1 MAYVALYR
9 EYRPTNFNEVVGQE
23 NIKKTLQNAIKLN
36 KVAHAYLF
44 AGPRGTGK
52 TTMAKIMAKAVNC
65 ENGPTPNP
73 CCSCEICQGITKGMV
88 QDVIEVDAASNN
100 GADDIREIRDNVKF
114 LPSKCRYKVY
124 IIDEVHMLS
133 QQAFN
138 ALLKTLEEPPS
149 HVIFILCTTEPYKLP
164 LTILSRCQRFD
175 FQPISEKE
183 IFNRLKYVS
192 QKENINI
199 TDEALDQISTS
210 CEGGM
215 RDALSLL
222 DQTISFS
229 ETGNIVLD
237 DVLNV
242 SGNISYL
249 KIIELIKACM
259 KKEDTSSI
267 HILDEI
273 INEGKEIPKINSD
286 IITFLKDVLLFK
298 NDAIINDKAMYK
310 NELFIDLASNITKE
324 LIYHYIDILSDCDT
338 RMRYSSSKR
347 PYLEVAI
354 LKMSDERL
362 NKENNIL
369 TRLDLIERNIEIL
382 FNSRKE
388 INNKKDEDFDYK
400 VSSIKQPEIN
410 NKLEEIQ
417 EEVET
422 ITEEVKE
429 ITPIEPQE
437 TKVPIVEQII
447 EDKSNNSDEVTIK
460 DITDILYNGKKEKK
474 EALKEAFKQ
483 MLINYQDV
491 LPLQLMLRGEIVAA
505 SDDKFIVTLNDFDFC
520 NRVMKYESYVV
531 ISEILDEM
539 NLGFKDYICVP
550 KHIWVEIIN
559 DFKSKYDKDNNRT
572 PILNDIRIPVKK
584 RVISNELS
592 EDDKIKQNIYELID
606 KNDLVLEDN

>member
-9 EYRPTNFNEVVGQE
+9 EYRPTNFSEVVGQE

-65 ENGPTPNP
+65 EKGPTPNP
-73 CCSCEICQGITKGMV
+73 CCSCEICQGITKGMIS
-88 QDVIEVDAASNN
+88 DVIEVDAASNN

-133 QQAFN
+133 QSAFN

-242 SGNISYL
+242 SGNTSYL
-249 KIIELIKACM
+249 KIINLINSCI

-267 HILDEI
+267 QILDEI
-273 INEGKEIPKINSD
+273 INEGKEVPKINSD
-286 IITFLKDVLLFK
+286 IITFLRDVLLYK
-298 NDAIINDKAMYK
+298 NDAVINQKAMYK
-310 NELFIDLASNITKE
+310 NELFINLASNITKE

-382 FNSRKE
+382 FNSKNKIKNNEEENYNYKISSFDEPKIEEKIKE
-388 INNKKDEDFDYK
+388 IKEDTNNIKEEIAEDTSQDEDT
-400 VSSIKQPEIN
+400 SSII
-410 NKLEEIQ
+410 
-417 EEVET
+417 
-422 ITEEVKE
+422 
-429 ITPIEPQE
+429 
-437 TKVPIVEQII
+437 EQIK
-447 EDKSNNSDEVTIK
+447 EDNSNTSDEITIK

-483 MLINYQDV
+483 MIVNYQDV

-520 NRVMKYESYVV
+520 NRVMKYESFVV

-550 KHIWVEIIN
+550 KHIWAEIIN

-572 PILNDIRIPVKK
+572 PILNNIRIPVKK
-584 RVISNELS
+584 RVVSNELS

>member
-9 EYRPTNFNEVVGQE
+9 EYRPTNFSEVVGQE

-65 ENGPTPNP
+65 EKGPTPNP
-73 CCSCEICQGITKGMV
+73 CCSCEICQGITKGMIS
-88 QDVIEVDAASNN
+88 DVIEVDAASNN

-133 QQAFN
+133 QSAFN

-242 SGNISYL
+242 SGNTSYL
-249 KIIELIKACM
+249 KIINLINSCI

-267 HILDEI
+267 QILDEI
-273 INEGKEIPKINSD
+273 INEGKEVPKINSD
-286 IITFLKDVLLFK
+286 IITFLRDVLLYK
-298 NDAIINDKAMYK
+298 NDAVINQKAMYK
-310 NELFIDLASNITKE
+310 NESFINLASNITKE

-382 FNSRKE
+382 FNSKNEIKNNEEENYNYKISSFDEPKKEEKIKE
-388 INNKKDEDFDYK
+388 IKEDTNNIKEEIAEDASQDDN
-400 VSSIKQPEIN
+400 SSII
-410 NKLEEIQ
+410 
-417 EEVET
+417 
-422 ITEEVKE
+422 
-429 ITPIEPQE
+429 
-437 TKVPIVEQII
+437 EQIK
-447 EDKSNNSDEVTIK
+447 EDNSNTSDEITIK

-483 MLINYQDV
+483 MIVNYQDV

-520 NRVMKYESYVV
+520 NRVMKYESFVV

-550 KHIWVEIIN
+550 KHIWAEIIN
-559 DFKSKYDKDNNRT
+559 DFKSKYNKDNNRT

-584 RVISNELS
+584 RVVSNELS

>member
-9 EYRPTNFNEVVGQE
+9 EYRPTNFSEVVGQE

-65 ENGPTPNP
+65 EKGPTPNP
-73 CCSCEICQGITKGMV
+73 CCRCEICQGITKGMIS
-88 QDVIEVDAASNN
+88 DVIEVDAASNN

-133 QQAFN
+133 QSAFN

-242 SGNISYL
+242 SGNTSYL
-249 KIIELIKACM
+249 KIINLINSCI

-267 HILDEI
+267 QILDEI
-273 INEGKEIPKINSD
+273 INEGKEVPKINSD
-286 IITFLKDVLLFK
+286 IITFLRDVLLYK
-298 NDAIINDKAMYK
+298 NDAVINQKAMYK
-310 NELFIDLASNITKE
+310 NESFINLASNITKE

-382 FNSRKE
+382 FNSKNEIKNNEEENYNYKISSFDEPKIEEKIKE
-388 INNKKDEDFDYK
+388 IKEDTKIIKEEIAEDTSQDDT
-400 VSSIKQPEIN
+400 SSII
-410 NKLEEIQ
+410 
-417 EEVET
+417 
-422 ITEEVKE
+422 
-429 ITPIEPQE
+429 
-437 TKVPIVEQII
+437 EQIK
-447 EDKSNNSDEVTIK
+447 EDNSNTSDEITIK

-483 MLINYQDV
+483 MIVNYQDV

-520 NRVMKYESYVV
+520 NRVMKYESFVV

-550 KHIWVEIIN
+550 KHIWAEIIN
-559 DFKSKYDKDNNRT
+559 DFKSKYNKDNNRT

-584 RVISNELS
+584 RVVSNELS

>member
-9 EYRPTNFNEVVGQE
+9 EYRPTNFSEVVGQE

-65 ENGPTPNP
+65 EKGPTPNP
-73 CCSCEICQGITKGMV
+73 CCSCEICQGITKGMIS
-88 QDVIEVDAASNN
+88 DVIEVDAASNN

-133 QQAFN
+133 QSAFN

-242 SGNISYL
+242 SGNTSYL
-249 KIIELIKACM
+249 KIINLINSCI

-267 HILDEI
+267 QILDEI
-273 INEGKEIPKINSD
+273 INEGKEVPKINSD
-286 IITFLKDVLLFK
+286 IITFLRDVLLYK
-298 NDAIINDKAMYK
+298 NAAVINQKAMYK
-310 NELFIDLASNITKE
+310 NDLFINLASNITKE

-382 FNSRKE
+382 FNSKNEIKNNEEENYNYKISSFDEPKIEEKIKE
-388 INNKKDEDFDYK
+388 IKEDTNNIKEEIAEDASQDDDT
-400 VSSIKQPEIN
+400 SSII
-410 NKLEEIQ
+410 
-417 EEVET
+417 
-422 ITEEVKE
+422 
-429 ITPIEPQE
+429 
-437 TKVPIVEQII
+437 EQIK
-447 EDKSNNSDEVTIK
+447 EDNLNTSDEITIK

-483 MLINYQDV
+483 MIVNYQDV

-520 NRVMKYESYVV
+520 NRVMKYESFVV

-550 KHIWVEIIN
+550 KHIWAEIIN

-584 RVISNELS
+584 RVVSNELS

>member
-9 EYRPTNFNEVVGQE
+9 EYRPTNFSEVVGQE

-65 ENGPTPNP
+65 EKGPTPNP
-73 CCSCEICQGITKGMV
+73 CCSCEICQGITKGMIS
-88 QDVIEVDAASNN
+88 DVIEVDAASNN

-133 QQAFN
+133 QSAFN

-242 SGNISYL
+242 SGNTSYL
-249 KIIELIKACM
+249 KIINLINSCI

-267 HILDEI
+267 QILDEI
-273 INEGKEIPKINSD
+273 INEGKEVPKINSD
-286 IITFLKDVLLFK
+286 IITFLRDVLLYK
-298 NDAIINDKAMYK
+298 NDAVINQKAMYK
-310 NELFIDLASNITKE
+310 NESFINLASNITKE

-382 FNSRKE
+382 FNSKNEIKNNEEENYNYKISSFDEPKIEEKIKE
-388 INNKKDEDFDYK
+388 IKEDTNNIKEEIAEDASQDDDT
-400 VSSIKQPEIN
+400 SSII
-410 NKLEEIQ
+410 
-417 EEVET
+417 
-422 ITEEVKE
+422 
-429 ITPIEPQE
+429 
-437 TKVPIVEQII
+437 EQIK
-447 EDKSNNSDEVTIK
+447 EDNSNTSDEITIK

-483 MLINYQDV
+483 MIVNYQDV

-520 NRVMKYESYVV
+520 NRVMKYESFVV

-550 KHIWVEIIN
+550 KHIWAEIIS

-584 RVISNELS
+584 RVVSNELS

-606 KNDLVLEDN
+606 KNDLILEDN

>member
-9 EYRPTNFNEVVGQE
+9 EYRPTNFSEVVGQE

-65 ENGPTPNP
+65 EKGPTPNP
-73 CCSCEICQGITKGMV
+73 CCSCEICQGITKGMIS
-88 QDVIEVDAASNN
+88 DVIEVDAASNN

-133 QQAFN
+133 QSAFN

-242 SGNISYL
+242 SGNTSYL
-249 KIIELIKACM
+249 KIINLINSCI

-267 HILDEI
+267 QILDEI
-273 INEGKEIPKINSD
+273 INEGKEVPKINSD
-286 IITFLKDVLLFK
+286 IITFLRDVLLYK
-298 NDAIINDKAMYK
+298 NDAVINQKAMYK
-310 NELFIDLASNITKE
+310 NESFINLASNITKE

-382 FNSRKE
+382 FNSKNEIKNNEEENYNYKISSFDEPKKEEKIKE
-388 INNKKDEDFDYK
+388 IKEDTNNIKEEIAEDTSQDDN
-400 VSSIKQPEIN
+400 SSII
-410 NKLEEIQ
+410 
-417 EEVET
+417 
-422 ITEEVKE
+422 
-429 ITPIEPQE
+429 
-437 TKVPIVEQII
+437 EQIK
-447 EDKSNNSDEVTIK
+447 EDNSNTSDEITIK

-483 MLINYQDV
+483 MIVNYQDV

-520 NRVMKYESYVV
+520 NRVMKYESFVV

-550 KHIWVEIIN
+550 KHIWAEIIN

-584 RVISNELS
+584 RVVSNELS

>member
-9 EYRPTNFNEVVGQE
+9 EYRPTNFSEVVGQE

-52 TTMAKIMAKAVNC
+52 TTTAKIMAKAVNC
-65 ENGPTPNP
+65 EKGPTPNP
-73 CCSCEICQGITKGMV
+73 CCSCEICQGITKGMIS
-88 QDVIEVDAASNN
+88 DVIEVDAASNN

-133 QQAFN
+133 QSAFN

-242 SGNISYL
+242 SGNTSYL
-249 KIIELIKACM
+249 KIINLINSCI

-267 HILDEI
+267 QILDEI
-273 INEGKEIPKINSD
+273 INEGKEVPKINSD
-286 IITFLKDVLLFK
+286 IITFLRDVLLYK
-298 NDAIINDKAMYK
+298 NDAVINQKAMYK
-310 NELFIDLASNITKE
+310 NESFINLASNITKE

-382 FNSRKE
+382 FNSKNEIKNNEEENYNYKISSFDEPKIEEKIKE
-388 INNKKDEDFDYK
+388 IKEDTNNIKEEIAEDTSQDDN
-400 VSSIKQPEIN
+400 SSII
-410 NKLEEIQ
+410 
-417 EEVET
+417 
-422 ITEEVKE
+422 
-429 ITPIEPQE
+429 
-437 TKVPIVEQII
+437 EQIK
-447 EDKSNNSDEVTIK
+447 EDNSNTSDEITIK

-483 MLINYQDV
+483 MIVNYQDV

-520 NRVMKYESYVV
+520 NRVMKYESFVV

-550 KHIWVEIIN
+550 KHIWAEIIN
-559 DFKSKYDKDNNRT
+559 DFKSKYNKDNNRT

-584 RVISNELS
+584 RVVSNELS

>member
-9 EYRPTNFNEVVGQE
+9 EYRPTNFSEVVGQE

-44 AGPRGTGK
+44 AVPRGTGK

-65 ENGPTPNP
+65 EKGPTPNP
-73 CCSCEICQGITKGMV
+73 CCSCEICQGITKGMIS
-88 QDVIEVDAASNN
+88 DVIEVDAASNN

-133 QQAFN
+133 QSAFN

-242 SGNISYL
+242 SGNTSYL
-249 KIIELIKACM
+249 KIINLINSCI

-267 HILDEI
+267 QILDEI
-273 INEGKEIPKINSD
+273 INEGKEVPKINSD
-286 IITFLKDVLLFK
+286 IITFLRDVLLYK
-298 NDAIINDKAMYK
+298 NDAVINQKAMYK
-310 NELFIDLASNITKE
+310 NELFINLASNITKE

-382 FNSRKE
+382 FNSKNEIKNNEEENYNYKISSFDEPKIEEKIKE
-388 INNKKDEDFDYK
+388 IKEDTNNIKEEIAEDASQVDN
-400 VSSIKQPEIN
+400 SSII
-410 NKLEEIQ
+410 
-417 EEVET
+417 
-422 ITEEVKE
+422 
-429 ITPIEPQE
+429 
-437 TKVPIVEQII
+437 EQIK
-447 EDKSNNSDEVTIK
+447 EDNSNTSDEITIK

-483 MLINYQDV
+483 MIVNYQDV

-520 NRVMKYESYVV
+520 NRVMKYESFVV

-550 KHIWVEIIN
+550 KHIWAEIIN

-584 RVISNELS
+584 RVVSNELS

>member
-9 EYRPTNFNEVVGQE
+9 EYRPTNFSEVVGQE

-65 ENGPTPNP
+65 EKGPTPNP
-73 CCSCEICQGITKGMV
+73 CCSCEICQGITKGMIS
-88 QDVIEVDAASNN
+88 DVIEVDAASNN

-133 QQAFN
+133 QSAFN

-242 SGNISYL
+242 SGNTSYL
-249 KIIELIKACM
+249 KIINLINSCI

-267 HILDEI
+267 QILDEI
-273 INEGKEIPKINSD
+273 INEGKEVPKINSD
-286 IITFLKDVLLFK
+286 IITFLRDVLLYK
-298 NDAIINDKAMYK
+298 NDAVINQKAMYK
-310 NELFIDLASNITKE
+310 NESFINLASNITKE

-382 FNSRKE
+382 FNSKNEIKNNEEENYNYKISSFDEPKIEEKIKE
-388 INNKKDEDFDYK
+388 IKEDTNNIKEEIAEDTSQDDN
-400 VSSIKQPEIN
+400 SSII
-410 NKLEEIQ
+410 
-417 EEVET
+417 
-422 ITEEVKE
+422 
-429 ITPIEPQE
+429 
-437 TKVPIVEQII
+437 EQIK
-447 EDKSNNSDEVTIK
+447 EDNSNTSDEITIK

-483 MLINYQDV
+483 MIVNYQDV

-520 NRVMKYESYVV
+520 NRVMKYESFVV

-550 KHIWVEIIN
+550 KHIWAEIIN

-584 RVISNELS
+584 RVVSNELS

>member
-9 EYRPTNFNEVVGQE
+9 EYRPTNFSEVVGQE

-65 ENGPTPNP
+65 EKGPTPNP
-73 CCSCEICQGITKGMV
+73 CCSCEICQGITKGMIS
-88 QDVIEVDAASNN
+88 DVIEVDAASNN

-133 QQAFN
+133 QSAFN

-242 SGNISYL
+242 SGNTSYL
-249 KIIELIKACM
+249 KIINLINSCI

-267 HILDEI
+267 QILDEI
-273 INEGKEIPKINSD
+273 INEGKEVPKINSD
-286 IITFLKDVLLFK
+286 IITFLRDVLLYK
-298 NDAIINDKAMYK
+298 NDAVINQKAMYK
-310 NELFIDLASNITKE
+310 NDLFINLASNITKE

-382 FNSRKE
+382 FNSKNEIKNNEEENYNYKISSFDEPKIEEKIKE
-388 INNKKDEDFDYK
+388 IKEDTNNIKEEIAEDASQDDDN
-400 VSSIKQPEIN
+400 SSII
-410 NKLEEIQ
+410 
-417 EEVET
+417 
-422 ITEEVKE
+422 
-429 ITPIEPQE
+429 
-437 TKVPIVEQII
+437 EQIK
-447 EDKSNNSDEVTIK
+447 EDNSNTSDEITIK

-483 MLINYQDV
+483 MIVNYQDV

-520 NRVMKYESYVV
+520 NRVMKYESFVV

-550 KHIWVEIIN
+550 KHIWAEIIN

-584 RVISNELS
+584 RVVSNELS

>member
-9 EYRPTNFNEVVGQE
+9 EYRPTNFSEVVGQE

-65 ENGPTPNP
+65 EKGPTPNP
-73 CCSCEICQGITKGMV
+73 CCSCEICQGITKGMIS
-88 QDVIEVDAASNN
+88 DVIEVDAASNN

-133 QQAFN
+133 QSAFN

-242 SGNISYL
+242 SGNTSYL
-249 KIIELIKACM
+249 KIINLINSCI

-267 HILDEI
+267 QILDEI
-273 INEGKEIPKINSD
+273 INEGKEVPKINSD
-286 IITFLKDVLLFK
+286 IITFLRDVLLYK
-298 NDAIINDKAMYK
+298 NDAVINQKAMYK
-310 NELFIDLASNITKE
+310 NESFINLASNITKE

-382 FNSRKE
+382 FNSKNEIKNNEEENYNYKISSFDEPKIEEKIKE
-388 INNKKDEDFDYK
+388 IKEDTKIIKEEIAEDTSQDDN
-400 VSSIKQPEIN
+400 SSII
-410 NKLEEIQ
+410 
-417 EEVET
+417 
-422 ITEEVKE
+422 
-429 ITPIEPQE
+429 
-437 TKVPIVEQII
+437 EQIK
-447 EDKSNNSDEVTIK
+447 EDNSNTSDEITIK

-483 MLINYQDV
+483 MIVNYQDV

-520 NRVMKYESYVV
+520 NRVMKYESFVV

-550 KHIWVEIIN
+550 KHIWAEIIN
-559 DFKSKYDKDNNRT
+559 DFKSKYNKDNNRT

-584 RVISNELS
+584 RVVSNELS

>member
-9 EYRPTNFNEVVGQE
+9 EYRPTNFSEVVGQE

-133 QQAFN
+133 QAAFN

-229 ETGNIVLD
+229 ESGNIVLD

-249 KIIELIKACM
+249 KIIDLIKACM
-259 KKEDTSSI
+259 NRQENSI
-267 HILDEI
+267 QILDQI
-273 INEGKEIPKINSD
+273 ISEGKEIPKITAD
-286 IITFLKDVLLFK
+286 IITFLRDILLFK
-298 NDAIINDKAMYK
+298 NNAIINAKAMYK
-310 NELFIDLASNITKE
+310 NEAFIDLASNISKE
-324 LIYHYIDILSDCDT
+324 LIYHYVDILSDCDN

-354 LKMSDERL
+354 LKMSEERL
-362 NKENNIL
+362 NKENNVL

-382 FNSRKE
+382 FNK
-388 INNKKDEDFDYK
+388 NNNYQKNDNEEYDYK
-400 VSSIKQPEIN
+400 VPNIEIKKPEPII
-410 NKLEEIQ
+410 EENIV
-417 EEVET
+417 EENVIVEN
-422 ITEEVKE
+422 VKE
-429 ITPIEPQE
+429 EN
-437 TKVPIVEQII
+437 IVEEKPII
-447 EDKSNNSDEVTIK
+447 DENINIVSDNNNNSDEITIN
-460 DITDILYNGKKEKK
+460 DITEILYNGNKEKK
-474 EALKEAFKQ
+474 EALKEAFKE
-483 MLINYQDV
+483 MTINYQDV
-491 LPLQLMLRGEIVAA
+491 LPLQFMLRGEIVAA
-505 SDDKFIVTLNDFDFC
+505 SNDKFIVTLNDYDFC
-520 NRVMKYESYVV
+520 NRVMRYESFIV

-539 NLGFKDYICVP
+539 KLGFVDYICVP
-550 KHIWVEIIN
+550 KYIWAEIIN
-559 DFKSKYDKDNNRT
+559 DFKNKYDKDTNKT
-572 PILNDIRIPVKK
+572 PILNNIRIPVKK
-584 RVISNELS
+584 RIMPKEMS
-592 EDDKIKQNIYELID
+592 EEDKIKHNIYELID